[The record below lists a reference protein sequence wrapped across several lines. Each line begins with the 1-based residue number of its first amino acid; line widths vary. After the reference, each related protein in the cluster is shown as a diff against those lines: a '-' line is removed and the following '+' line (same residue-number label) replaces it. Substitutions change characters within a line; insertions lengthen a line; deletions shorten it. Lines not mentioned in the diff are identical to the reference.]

1 MLLTI
6 EMPDESMVIHEVLDT
21 TTLLE
26 IASLVNLVHPVFFC
40 DRWKGQ
46 LGTLISMTPN
56 DEPIYRFNTNSIA
69 LVDRNHIK
77 EKDVP
82 RYYEA
87 MTKGYEAEPT
97 VPHLPCMAP
106 PL

>member
-6 EMPDESMVIHEVLDT
+6 EMPDESIVKHEVSDT

-26 IASLVNLVHPVFFC
+26 IATLVNLVHPVFFC

-56 DEPIYRFNTNSIA
+56 DEPIYRFNTNSIV
-69 LVDRNHIK
+69 LIDRNRIQ

-87 MTKGYEAEPT
+87 MTKGY
-97 VPHLPCMAP
+97 
-106 PL
+106 

>member
-1 MLLTI
+1 MILFSIKDLFSLYLMLLTI
-6 EMPDESMVIHEVLDT
+6 EMPDESIVKHEVSDT

-26 IASLVNLVHPVFFC
+26 IATLVNLVHPVFFC

-56 DEPIYRFNTNSIA
+56 DEPIYRFNTDSIA
-69 LVDRNHIK
+69 LVDRHHIK
-77 EKDVP
+77 ERDVP

-87 MTKGYEAEPT
+87 MTKGY
-97 VPHLPCMAP
+97 
-106 PL
+106 

>member
-1 MLLTI
+1 MINIMRLTI
-6 EMPDESMVIHEVLDT
+6 EMPDESMVKYEVSDT

-26 IASLVNLVHPVFFC
+26 IATLVNLVHPVFFC

-56 DEPIYRFNTNSIA
+56 DEPIYRFNTDSIV
-69 LVDRNHIK
+69 LIDRNRIK
-77 EKDVP
+77 ERDVP

-87 MTKGYEAEPT
+87 MTKGY
-97 VPHLPCMAP
+97 
-106 PL
+106 

>member
-1 MLLTI
+1 MNRMLLTI
-6 EMPDESMVIHEVLDT
+6 EMPDESIVKHEVVDT
-21 TTLLE
+21 TTLHE
-26 IASLVNLVHPVFFC
+26 IATLVNLVHPVFFC

-77 EKDVP
+77 ERDVP

-87 MTKGYEAEPT
+87 MTKGY
-97 VPHLPCMAP
+97 
-106 PL
+106 

>member
-6 EMPDESMVIHEVLDT
+6 EMPDESIVKHEVLDT
-21 TTLLE
+21 TTLKE
-26 IASLVNLVHPVFFC
+26 IVSLVNLTEPVFFC

-69 LVDRNHIK
+69 LVDPNHIK
-77 EKDVP
+77 EKDVS

-87 MTKGYEAEPT
+87 MTKGY
-97 VPHLPCMAP
+97 
-106 PL
+106 

>member
-6 EMPDESMVIHEVLDT
+6 EMPDESIVKHEVLET
-21 TTLLE
+21 TTLQE
-26 IASLVNLVHPVFFC
+26 IATLVNLVHPVFFC
-40 DRWKGQ
+40 DRWKGH

-69 LVDRNHIK
+69 LVDRNKIR
-77 EKDVP
+77 ERDVP

-87 MTKGYEAEPT
+87 MTKGY
-97 VPHLPCMAP
+97 
-106 PL
+106 